1 MELAEKGGMEMSNE
15 KYDYAEE
22 ILVGLRKNISD
33 YTGVDDS
40 SKLIDA
46 IIGSDGSGYHGTRG
60 SQSRNSFN
68 IRQPNLRSNR
78 KSSPQACEL
87 CNISNAVARLSHNRH
102 GTALVGECCRTKDLN
117 HLTERCESIQCLG
130 CNTAHTGG
138 FVPLGGSDGEW
149 GICHKCMS
157 GKKEVKNGPNV
168 EALNAALKG
177 VRSAKS
183 QLKKSNASAAEK
195 AIPYVSAGLA
205 EPFALAIANG
215 TKFEEVLD
223 LWESKWWKQYEA
235 TDILICSVL
244 DGTITEDEGK
254 WLNSVR
260 SDHERLALTCVKH
273 PDMMEW
279 ARTLLE
285 NGFDSTPDAVN
296 EVLDGGEPVIIAR
309 IRNMEVDKELLPPAL
324 KKPTILNK
332 PPKHQFI
339 SEALVKVKKGL
350 QPGDEGVK
358 RHLEERSNPELQPG
372 EYELLKEIRKP

>member
-1 MELAEKGGMEMSNE
+1 MSNE
-15 KYDYAEE
+15 KYDYAQE
-22 ILVGLRKNISD
+22 ILVELRKNISD
-33 YTGVDDS
+33 NTGVDDS

-46 IIGSDGSGYHGTRG
+46 IVGSNGGGYHGSRKSPPPTRHQRPHAWG
-60 SQSRNSFN
+60 FSQSSA
-68 IRQPNLRSNR
+68 
-78 KSSPQACEL
+78 PQSCQL
-87 CNISNAVARLSHNRH
+87 CNESNAVARLSHNSH
-102 GTALVGECCRTKDLN
+102 GIALVGECCRTKYRN
-117 HLTERCESIQCLG
+117 HLTEQCKSIQCLG
-130 CNTAHTGG
+130 CNSTQKGG
-138 FVPLGGSDGEW
+138 FVPLGGSDGTF
-149 GICHKCMS
+149 GICHDCMP
-157 GKKEVKNGPNV
+157 GKTKVQGGPNV

-177 VRSAKS
+177 VRNAKS

-195 AIPYVSAGLA
+195 AIPYISAGLA

-215 TKFEEVLD
+215 TKYEEVLD

-260 SDHERLALTCVKH
+260 SDHERLALTCVEN

-296 EVLDGGEPVIIAR
+296 EALDGGEPVIIAR

-324 KKPTILNK
+324 KKPTILNN
-332 PPKHQFI
+332 PPKHMQLI
-339 SEALVKVKKGL
+339 PVEPVKLTPEEPVKVIRNGL
-350 QPGDEGVK
+350 QPEDED
-358 RHLEERSNPELQPG
+358 
-372 EYELLKEIRKP
+372 YELLEEIRKS

>member
-1 MELAEKGGMEMSNE
+1 MSNE

-22 ILVGLRKNISD
+22 ILVELRKNISD

-46 IIGSDGSGYHGTRG
+46 IVGNTRNMQG
-60 SQSRNSFN
+60 
-68 IRQPNLRSNR
+68 NR
-78 KSSPQACEL
+78 TGLHKCQL
-87 CNISNAVARLSHNRH
+87 CQKQTRARGIPNRH
-102 GTALVGECCRTKDLN
+102 GNANIGECCRNKDRN

-130 CNTAHTGG
+130 CNTAQTGG
-138 FVPLGGSDGEW
+138 FVPLGGSDGGW
-149 GICHKCMS
+149 GICHNCMP
-157 GKKEVKNGPNV
+157 GKKEVQNGPNAAV
-168 EALNAALKG
+168 LDEALKG

-215 TKFEEVLD
+215 TKYEEVLD

-260 SDHERLALTCVKH
+260 SDHERLALTCVKN
-273 PDMMEW
+273 PGMMEW

-332 PPKHQFI
+332 PPKHMQLTT
-339 SEALVKVKKGL
+339 EEPVKVKNGL

-358 RHLEERSNPELQPG
+358 RYLEERSNPELQPG